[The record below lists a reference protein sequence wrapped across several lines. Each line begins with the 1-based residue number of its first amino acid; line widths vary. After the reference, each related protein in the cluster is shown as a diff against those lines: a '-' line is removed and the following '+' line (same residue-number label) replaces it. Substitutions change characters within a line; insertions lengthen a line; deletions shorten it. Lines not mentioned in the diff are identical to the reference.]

1 MLFESES
8 TKPSVYDQIADL
20 QRKIQLLESDR
31 SAYYESSQS
40 ALEKNRQNI
49 LQLREENRE
58 LQKRVSEA
66 EADEQQFVQSA
77 LHGRGVEK
85 DTGPPMSGKA
95 ALSKLEHRV
104 ASKMKRLNALRHT
117 TLTHQRRLDELKR
130 ECLRL
135 EAVGFNQVLSEKEDI
150 TLKLRSLQKSLEE
163 NQVKCK
169 GAANTMTN
177 YLKLKRH
184 LQEESLTFQGQIDG
198 LEAEIMKYRRELQN
212 VQDMNNKA
220 QLSKEMA
227 FTELQQQEELFYKE
241 HQEKDY
247 LLAIYRKRVQEI
259 KARAEKLDAQRKNV
273 QQDEL
278 NNEAESS
285 AAMLAAEMEQSI
297 CMFDE
302 TLQSMKD
309 ATGYTDTQEV
319 MDRYIAQRETHRHLQ
334 ALKADNAYVL
344 LELKEQKVQLNQQFE
359 DMKYSGETKLSSEQ
373 RMLDE
378 CEQELLAKQHSC
390 ETAKERLS
398 SVVKTLSTIQAG
410 VEHLAEKLKHISLNE
425 PPSDVSPN
433 SEELVV
439 QLLSQCERKV
449 RLLQGKLHGKDLNEI
464 AKDMEEEEFY
474 FMIEKQLPSY
484 NKRVTVAEDQEM
496 GLLTNEDDNEEDEG
510 ILSREALKRRSQAMI
525 DAMSN
530 KKTWK
535 MKKGK

>member
-1 MLFESES
+1 MLFESEN
-8 TKPSVYDQIADL
+8 TKTSIYDQIADL
-20 QRKIQLLESDR
+20 QRKLQLLESDR

-49 LQLREENRE
+49 LQLREENRD
-58 LQKRVSEA
+58 LKKRVSEA

-117 TLTHQRRLDELKR
+117 TLTHQRRLDDLKR

-135 EAVGFNQVLSEKEDI
+135 EAVGFNQALSEKEDI
-150 TLKLRSLQKSLEE
+150 TMKLRSLQNCLEK
-163 NQVKCK
+163 NQLKCK
-169 GAANTMTN
+169 EAANIMTN

-198 LEAEIMKYRRELQN
+198 LEAEIMKYRRELQE

-220 QLSKEMA
+220 QLSKETA
-227 FTELQQQEELFYKE
+227 IAELQQQEELFYKE

-278 NNEAESS
+278 NSEAESG
-285 AAMLAAEMEQSI
+285 AARMAAEMEQSI
-297 CMFDE
+297 SMFDE

-319 MDRYIAQRETHRHLQ
+319 MDRYIAQRETHQHMQ
-334 ALKADNAYVL
+334 AVKAENEYVL
-344 LELKEQKVQLNQQFE
+344 QQLKEQKVHLKKQFE
-359 DMKYSGETKLSSEQ
+359 AMKYSGETQLSSEQ
-373 RMLDE
+373 RLLDE
-378 CEQELLAKQHSC
+378 CEQELLVKQQSC

-398 SVVKTLSTIQAG
+398 SLVKTLSTIQAG
-410 VEHLAEKLKHISLNE
+410 VEHLADQLNHISLNE
-425 PPSDVSPN
+425 PPSDISPN
-433 SEELVV
+433 SEEFVV
-439 QLLSQCERKV
+439 QLLAQCERKV
-449 RLLQGKLHGKDLNEI
+449 QLLQSKLHGMDLDEI

-474 FMIEKQLPSY
+474 FMIEKQLPAY
-484 NKRVTVAEDQEM
+484 NKRVTVSEDQEM
-496 GLLTNEDDNEEDEG
+496 GLLTNEEENEEEEG

-525 DAMSN
+525 DSMSN
-530 KKTWK
+530 KKSWK
-535 MKKGK
+535 VKKGK